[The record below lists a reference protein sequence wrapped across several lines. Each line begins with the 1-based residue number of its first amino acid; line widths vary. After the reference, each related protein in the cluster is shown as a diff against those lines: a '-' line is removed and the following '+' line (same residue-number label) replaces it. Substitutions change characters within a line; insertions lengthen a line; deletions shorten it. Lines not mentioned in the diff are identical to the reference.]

1 MAISVKR
8 ESYPTRKREIQQRL
22 TRLLPEWFG
31 KDSANSHYAERAGV
45 LDGYVAEVDGIP
57 RGLLLLKWVSPA
69 SAEIYWMGVE
79 PTHHRHGIGRA
90 LVEMAV
96 KDTRESG
103 RKYLTVATLHPDVAY
118 EPYQRTRRFYE
129 GLGFELVL
137 DEQFPAD
144 PGNPLAFYLK
154 DLSPA
159 VASPVR
165 AQGQK

>member
-1 MAISVKR
+1 MNASVKR
-8 ESYPTRKREIQQRL
+8 ESYATRKREIQQRL

-31 KDSANSHYAERAGV
+31 KESANTHYTEMASV

-79 PTHHRHGIGRA
+79 PSFHRHGIGRG
-90 LVEMAV
+90 LVDMAAA
-96 KDTRESG
+96 DARERG
-103 RKYLTVATLHPDVAY
+103 RKYLSVATLHPDVAY

-129 GLGFELVL
+129 ELGFELVL

-159 VASPVR
+159 GASPV
-165 AQGQK
+165 QGQR